1 MYAFIQKYSFLK
13 KSGAALL
20 WSPVLSWKLKK
31 FQLERDFQLEIKK
44 FPHIVKQGNYH
55 FYNWKSSHKV
65 SMVTILQVSM
75 ETILQVSME
84 TLI

>member
-1 MYAFIQKYSFLK
+1 MPSLK
-13 KSGAALL
+13 NPELRSCGPLY
-20 WSPVLSWKLKK
+20 

-84 TLI
+84 TLY